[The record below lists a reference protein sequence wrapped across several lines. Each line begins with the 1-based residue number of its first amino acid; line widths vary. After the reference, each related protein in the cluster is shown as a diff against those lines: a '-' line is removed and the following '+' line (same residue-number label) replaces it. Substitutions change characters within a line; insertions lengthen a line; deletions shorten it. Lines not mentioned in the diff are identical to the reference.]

1 MIKSILVVCEG
12 NICRSPG
19 AEALLAKALEGRD
32 VQVGSAGIRAL
43 GGHGLE
49 KTAQEVLLRENGIDF
64 TTHKAR
70 QADAEMLR
78 KADLILTMEEFHS
91 RSVESIAPE
100 VRGKVFLIGKW
111 LSNQEVPDPYRL
123 SKEMFQNVQIL
134 LTRCVDSWPPYIK

>member
-12 NICRSPG
+12 NICRSPV

-32 VQVGSAGIRAL
+32 VQVCSAGIRAL
-43 GGHGLE
+43 VGHGME

-123 SKEMFQNVQIL
+123 SKEMFQNVHIL
-134 LTRCVDSWPPYIK
+134 LTRCVNSWLPYIK